1 MVHTLEDIKGG
12 GGSIKVGSTGTISV
26 LMSRELNSSAP
37 HRPVSSKSKSPTAT
51 CLVTSGTT
59 APKRLK
65 STTSSNEASSSRS
78 NNNINQESL
87 EIAQKAKHSTRK
99 TNEIPMLNSG
109 SISLDGTPIRGKPEK
124 KGSYIVE
131 TVDIKCGNPDRA
143 WATPITNRIKKLGFS
158 KLSDN
163 IV

>member
-1 MVHTLEDIKGG
+1 MVHTLQDIKVG
-12 GGSIKVGSTGTISV
+12 GGSIKVGSTGTISA
-26 LMSRELNSSAP
+26 LMSRELNSSAL
-37 HRPVSSKSKSPTAT
+37 HRPVSCKSKSPTAT

-65 STTSSNEASSSRS
+65 STTASNEASSSRS
-78 NNNINQESL
+78 NNINQESL

-99 TNEIPMLNSG
+99 TNEIPILNSG

-131 TVDIKCGNPDRA
+131 IVDIKCGNPDRA
-143 WATPITNRIKKLGFS
+143 WATPITNRIRKLGFS